1 MLDEDRND
9 FIRMTRDSAGA
20 IAPRDG
26 GLGRVRALRYTSPG
40 FDRAVWRQMADL
52 GWIGLRLP
60 EEAGGAAMGMS
71 ESVAL
76 YEELGRGLVPEPLI
90 AGSLA
95 ASVLADAS
103 DTALLPG
110 LLAGDT
116 LAALA
121 WQSATDA
128 TGFMDGL
135 VDGLVGGPVNGFVG
149 GPVHQ
154 RVHVPMVG
162 ADGHLLVPVRQG
174 GRTLLLLL
182 EPQEAETTLVSRQD
196 GSMVATLRIPDGAGR
211 VIATDMGDAID
222 RAVDEAALGTA
233 AYLLG
238 LAEHAF
244 EITLDY
250 LKQRK
255 QFGQPLAAFQA
266 LQHRAADIKIQLTL
280 ARASVEGAAIEL
292 DRGAEPR
299 RRAAVVSRAKARTAD
314 TALLVGRDAVQ
325 MHGAIGYADEHD
337 IGLFTRKAM
346 AVANEFGSA
355 LAHRRRF
362 AALDDHL

>member
-1 MLDEDRND
+1 MLDEDRLD
-9 FIRMTRDSAGA
+9 FVRMTRDSAGA
-20 IAPRDG
+20 IAPRAG
-26 GLGRVRALRYTSPG
+26 GLGRVRGLRYAQPG
-40 FDRAVWRQMADL
+40 FDRGVWRQMAEL

-60 EEAGGAAMGMS
+60 EGSGGTGMGMS

-95 ASVLADAS
+95 ASVLASTS
-103 DTALLPG
+103 DRV
-110 LLAGDT
+110 LLAGVLTGDA
-116 LAALA
+116 LVALA
-121 WQSATDA
+121 WQSTPDA
-128 TGFMDGL
+128 VGL
-135 VDGLVGGPVNGFVG
+135 AEGKAD
-149 GPVHQ
+149 
-154 RVHVPMVG
+154 RRMHVPMAG
-162 ADGHLLVPVRQG
+162 AANHVLVPVRED
-174 GRTLLLLL
+174 GRTRLLLLSAD
-182 EPQEAETTLVSRQD
+182 EAEAKPVTRQD
-196 GSMVATLRIPDGAGR
+196 GSTVATLRIPAGAGR
-211 VIATDMGDAID
+211 AIATDLGDVID
-222 RAVDEAALGTA
+222 RALDEAALGTA

-238 LAEHAF
+238 VAERAF

-280 ARASVEGAAIEL
+280 ARASMEGAASEL
-292 DRGAEPR
+292 DMGAGPR

-314 TALLVGRDAVQ
+314 TALLVGREAVQ

-362 AALDDHL
+362 AALDDE

>member
-1 MLDEDRND
+1 MLDEDRQD
-9 FIRMTRDSAGA
+9 FVRMTRDSAGA
-20 IAPRDG
+20 IAPRAG
-26 GLGRVRALRYTSPG
+26 GLGRVRGLRYTKPG
-40 FDRAVWRQMADL
+40 FDRDVWRQMAEL

-60 EEAGGAAMGMS
+60 EESGGAGMGMS

-90 AGSLA
+90 AGILA
-95 ASVLADAS
+95 ASVLAGTS
-103 DTALLPG
+103 DG
-110 LLAGDT
+110 VLLASVLTGDA
-116 LAALA
+116 LVVLA
-121 WQSATDA
+121 WQSTPDA
-128 TGFMDGL
+128 AGL
-135 VDGLVGGPVNGFVG
+135 MEGKADR
-149 GPVHQ
+149 
-154 RVHVPMVG
+154 RVHVPMAG
-162 ADGHLLVPVRQG
+162 AAGHVLVPVRED
-174 GRTLLLLL
+174 GRTRLLLLGAD
-182 EPQEAETTLVSRQD
+182 EAEATPVTRQD
-196 GSMVATLRIPDGAGR
+196 GSTVATLRIPAGAGR
-211 VIATDMGDAID
+211 VIATDLGDGID
-222 RAVDEAALGTA
+222 CALDEAALGTA

-238 LAEHAF
+238 VAERAF

-292 DRGAEPR
+292 DMGAGPR

-314 TALLVGRDAVQ
+314 TAMLVGREAVQ

-337 IGLFTRKAM
+337 IGLFTRRAM

-362 AALDDHL
+362 AALDDE

>member
-1 MLDEDRND
+1 MLDEDRLD
-9 FIRMTRDSAGA
+9 FVRMTRDSAGA

-26 GLGRVRALRYTSPG
+26 GLGRVRGLRYTKPG
-40 FDRAVWRQMADL
+40 FDRDVWRQMAEL

-60 EEAGGAAMGMS
+60 EESGGAGMGMS

-95 ASVLADAS
+95 ASVLAGTS
-103 DTALLPG
+103 DG
-110 LLAGDT
+110 VLLAGVLTGDV
-116 LAALA
+116 LVVLA
-121 WQSATDA
+121 WQSTPDA
-128 TGFMDGL
+128 AGL
-135 VDGLVGGPVNGFVG
+135 MEGKADR
-149 GPVHQ
+149 
-154 RVHVPMVG
+154 RVHVPMAG
-162 ADGHLLVPVRQG
+162 AAGHVLVPVRED
-174 GRTLLLLL
+174 GRTRLLLLGAD
-182 EPQEAETTLVSRQD
+182 EAEATLMTRQD
-196 GSMVATLRIPDGAGR
+196 GSTVATLRIPAGAGR
-211 VIATDMGDAID
+211 VIATDLGDAID
-222 RAVDEAALGTA
+222 RALDEAALGTA

-238 LAEHAF
+238 VAERAF
-244 EITLDY
+244 AITLDY

-292 DRGAEPR
+292 DMGAGPR

-314 TALLVGRDAVQ
+314 AAMLVGREAVQ

-337 IGLFTRKAM
+337 IGLFTRRAM

-362 AALDDHL
+362 AALDDE

>member
-1 MLDEDRND
+1 MLDGERLD
-9 FIRMTRDSAGA
+9 FVRMTRDSAGA
-20 IAPRDG
+20 VAPRGG
-26 GLGRVRALRYTSPG
+26 GLGRVRVLRYTKPG
-40 FDRAVWRQMADL
+40 FDRDVWRQMAEL

-60 EEAGGAAMGMS
+60 EESGGAGMGVS

-76 YEELGRGLVPEPLI
+76 YEELGCGLVPEPLI

-95 ASVLADAS
+95 ASVLADTS
-103 DTALLPG
+103 DGILLAG
-110 LLAGDT
+110 VLAGDT
-116 LAALA
+116 LVALA
-121 WQSATDA
+121 WQSTTDA
-128 TGFMDGL
+128 TGLMEGKAD
-135 VDGLVGGPVNGFVG
+135 
-149 GPVHQ
+149 
-154 RVHVPMVG
+154 RRMHVPMAG
-162 ADGHLLVPVRQG
+162 AADHVLVPVRQD
-174 GRTLLLLL
+174 GRTRLLLLGAD
-182 EPQEAETTLVSRQD
+182 EAEATPVTRQD
-196 GSMVATLRIPDGAGR
+196 GSTVATLRIPDGAGQ
-211 VIATDMGDAID
+211 VIAADLGDAID
-222 RAVDEAALGTA
+222 RALDEAALGTA

-238 LAEHAF
+238 VAERAF

-292 DRGAEPR
+292 DMGAGSR
-299 RRAAVVSRAKARTAD
+299 RRAAVVSRAKARAAD
-314 TALLVGRDAVQ
+314 TAMLVGRETVQ

-362 AALDDHL
+362 AALDDE